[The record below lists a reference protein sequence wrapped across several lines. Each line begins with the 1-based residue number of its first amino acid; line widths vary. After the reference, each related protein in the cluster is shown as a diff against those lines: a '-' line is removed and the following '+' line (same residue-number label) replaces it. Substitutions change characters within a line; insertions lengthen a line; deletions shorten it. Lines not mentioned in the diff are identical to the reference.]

1 MNINFIGKEFERLAW
16 LEDCIN
22 YEYEPKTN
30 LKYGKRNIYFDDIK
44 LDFINEVNTYG
55 FSPFILESFI
65 EQRDDP
71 NIMRFITKKFNHGL
85 TNYIKVQNKGLIFH
99 SNKNKKKLYNHNS
112 AINLKAINKK
122 NNQKK
127 EKLISNIFLI
137 KKNEDIKKNEEKEF
151 FLQKALGGMG
161 GHKLNIST
169 EEDKDK
175 EKYKVKEN
183 KNNIDNNKNN
193 KISKDNNEKNNNIEL
208 IKKLLNS
215 PDKNNK
221 NKHNNKLAN
230 INILPG
236 VNNFNCDDFKQGNLK
251 SFLDKL
257 NISTEEDK
265 DKDKY
270 KVKDNKNIID
280 NNKNKNNSKDKNEEK
295 NNIELLKK
303 IFIGPDKNKKNNNN
317 KLENINILP
326 GVNNF
331 NYDDFKQGNLK
342 SFLDKIN
349 KLPINS
355 QNYEYNYD
363 KKILTLSKNKHILG
377 NKRIFSPISKNNFKS
392 LDALTTFR
400 KGKTMTRNYSMN
412 IIKNNRTKNK
422 FGIKFPN
429 KKKDIFLLFAKARPY
444 RYMENKANYIKEK
457 ENKNSKSN

>member
-85 TNYIKVQNKGLIFH
+85 TNYIKVQNKGLNLH

-221 NKHNNKLAN
+221 NKNNNKLSN

-257 NISTEEDK
+257 N
-265 DKDKY
+265 
-270 KVKDNKNIID
+270 
-280 NNKNKNNSKDKNEEK
+280 
-295 NNIELLKK
+295 
-303 IFIGPDKNKKNNNN
+303 
-317 KLENINILP
+317 
-326 GVNNF
+326 
-331 NYDDFKQGNLK
+331 
-342 SFLDKIN
+342 

-355 QNYEYNYD
+355 QNYDYNID
-363 KKILTLSKNKHILG
+363 KKILTLSKNKNILG
-377 NKRIFSPISKNNFKS
+377 NQRIFSPISKSNFKS

-400 KGKTMTRNYSMN
+400 KGKKMTRNNSTN
-412 IIKNNRTKNK
+412 IIKNYSTKKK
-422 FGIKFPN
+422 FGIKLKN
-429 KKKDIFLLFAKARPY
+429 KKQDIFLLFAKARPY
-444 RYMENKANYIKEK
+444 RYIDNKANFSKEK
-457 ENKNSKSN
+457 ENKNSNSN